1 MNHTTL
7 DTPLTHFED
16 GHKSIMSGKTG
27 FSPIRC
33 TVHVSMLPYSYTNND
48 VAKLFEPFGRIA
60 QLLSPLSVTTSVTVL
75 RDKET
80 RKSKG
85 VAWIQ
90 FVEYSKSL
98 CVIRRRDSAQ
108 KAIEELNGTK
118 VDVFGCPWL

>member
-1 MNHTTL
+1 
-7 DTPLTHFED
+7 
-16 GHKSIMSGKTG
+16 MSGKTG

-60 QLLSPLSVTTSVTVL
+60 QLWIPLVVTTSVTVL
-75 RDKET
+75 RDRET

-98 CVIRRRDSAQ
+98 RFITRRESAQ

-118 VDVFGCPWL
+118 VDVFGCL

>member
-1 MNHTTL
+1 
-7 DTPLTHFED
+7 
-16 GHKSIMSGKTG
+16 MSGKTG

-60 QLLSPLSVTTSVTVL
+60 QLWSPLAVTASVTVL

-90 FVEYSKSL
+90 FVEYSKWL
-98 CVIRRRDSAQ
+98 RFIRRRESAQ

>member
-1 MNHTTL
+1 
-7 DTPLTHFED
+7 
-16 GHKSIMSGKTG
+16 MSGKTG

-60 QLLSPLSVTTSVTVL
+60 QLWIPLVVTTSVTVL
-75 RDKET
+75 RDRET

-98 CVIRRRDSAQ
+98 RFIRRCESAQ

-118 VDVFGCPWL
+118 VDVFVCL